1 MMVIVIHSRGARV
14 MREFASK
21 RTVALDSTHTP
32 SGRSV
37 ALPLRNRD
45 LVCSGCHLYLLR
57 ASVAAHHTETRFAT
71 GPHVSPHRVDGF
83 LPLRRRRRR
92 RACRAVAPL
101 GVALGVSSI
110 AHHQMC
116 RAHLA
121 AIGLG
126 GAARDPPRV
135 RRGRRAPRHRHRVV
149 HQGGARVR
157 APPARYVPNAK
168 PRPAY
173 APRARTSALSSASGD
188 ERSFSFSYPSA
199 MSAFRR
205 LPLAPT
211 LPRRLT
217 RD

>member
-1 MMVIVIHSRGARV
+1 

-199 MSAFRR
+199 MSAFLTTAARAD
-205 LPLAPT
+205 APET
-211 LPRRLT
+211 TDSRLT
-217 RD
+217 RNVTNP

>member
-1 MMVIVIHSRGARV
+1 MDRINIIMVCLRGDDGDSNTLQGCASDARIRV
-14 MREFASK
+14 ETDGGTGFDSLTPRP
-21 RTVALDSTHTP
+21 VAVSHC
-32 SGRSV
+32 RS
-37 ALPLRNRD
+37 NRD
-45 LVCSGCHLYLLR
+45 LVLRGCHLYLLR
-57 ASVAAHHTETRFAT
+57 AFVAAHHTETRFAT

-173 APRARTSALSSASGD
+173 APRARTQPY
-188 ERSFSFSYPSA
+188 RPRPA
-199 MSAFRR
+199 MSARSLFRIR
-205 LPLAPT
+205 A
-211 LPRRLT
+211 R
-217 RD
+217 

>member
-1 MMVIVIHSRGARV
+1 MNSRRNGRWHWI
-14 MREFASK
+14 RLTH
-21 RTVALDSTHTP
+21 RPVALSHCLG
-32 SGRSV
+32 S
-37 ALPLRNRD
+37 NRD

-199 MSAFRR
+199 ASAFRR
-205 LPLAPT
+205 TPLAPT
-211 LPRRLT
+211 LPRQLT